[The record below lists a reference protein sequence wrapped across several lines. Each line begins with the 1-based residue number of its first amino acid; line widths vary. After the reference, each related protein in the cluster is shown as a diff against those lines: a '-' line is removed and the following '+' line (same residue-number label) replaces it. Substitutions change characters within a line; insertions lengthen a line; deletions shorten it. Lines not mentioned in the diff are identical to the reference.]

1 MVLNRF
7 YPLDMSLAFEDRP
20 YSLGETIRIQVEL
33 TPRRDVEVREAR
45 VDLVCEE
52 DFVLSYTVMSPGRP
66 SLSSHRTPGEV
77 FVNPPMLRQRV
88 KKEER
93 DAYVHSN
100 VPLLG
105 NTNLK
110 KDTAVQLTADLF
122 INTQAPPRVSVARI
136 EWRLE
141 GVVDVV
147 MARDVRVRYVVQ
159 VELG

>member
-1 MVLNRF
+1 MVLNRL

-20 YSLGETIRIQVEL
+20 YSLGETIRIHVEL

-52 DFVLSYTVMSPGRP
+52 DFVMSYTVMAPGRP
-66 SLSSHRTPGEV
+66 SMTSHRNPGEG
-77 FVNPPMLRQRV
+77 FVSTPLLRQRV
-88 KKEER
+88 KREQRE
-93 DAYVHSN
+93 AYVHSSA
-100 VPLLG
+100 PLLG
-105 NTNLK
+105 DATLQR
-110 KDTAVQLTADLF
+110 DTAVQLTADLY

-147 MARDVRVRYVVQ
+147 MGRDVRTQYKLQ

>member
-20 YSLGETIRIQVEL
+20 YSLGETIRVQVEL
-33 TPRRDVEVREAR
+33 APRRNVEVREAR

-52 DFVLSYTVMSPGRP
+52 DFVMSYTVMSPGRP
-66 SLSSHRTPGEV
+66 GLSAHRTPGEV
-77 FVNPPMLRQRV
+77 FVSPPMLRQRV
-88 KKEER
+88 KKEESE
-93 DAYVHSN
+93 AYAHSS

-105 NTNLK
+105 NATLQ
-110 KDTAVQLTADLF
+110 KDTAVHLTADLY

-147 MARDVRVRYVVQ
+147 MGRDVRTQYRVQ

>member
-1 MVLNRF
+1 MVLNRL
-7 YPLDMSLAFEDRP
+7 YPLSVKLAFDDRP
-20 YSLGETIRIQVEL
+20 YRLGETIRVQVEL
-33 TPRRDVEVREAR
+33 AARRDVVVREAR

-66 SLSSHRTPGEV
+66 STSSHRNPGEG
-77 FVNPPMLRQRV
+77 FVSPPMLRQRV

-93 DAYVHSN
+93 ESYVHSSA
-100 VPLLG
+100 PLLDNATLQG
-105 NTNLK
+105 
-110 KDTAVQLTADLF
+110 DTSVQLAADLY

-159 VELG
+159 VDMG